1 MTTPRQPRSSA
12 ALSPP
17 STPARRL
24 EGRVPRRSESFARSS
39 VVTWWQRA
47 KLDRLRPPAPNGS
60 GTEVGPRSSWALD
73 VETGTTITVRH
84 PETRLKPSCET
95 TMTGRRPCCSEPDRG
110 LRSAQK
116 ISPRLSACASG
127 VSSVTPRVP
136 GTLPQARGRGPRAY
150 QPSSPRRLL
159 WPRGGRPFSAPG
171 ATSRSHTGLPRSPA
185 GSPAQPHHEGGGT
198 SAPEGEGESF
208 APVDSCHPTC
218 HSFVANSRAN

>member
-1 MTTPRQPRSSA
+1 MTTPRQLRSSA

-24 EGRVPRRSESFARSS
+24 EDRVPRRSESFARSS

-73 VETGTTITVRH
+73 VETGTTTTVRH

-116 ISPRLSACASG
+116 TSPRLTAFASAPSWDA
-127 VSSVTPRVP
+127 TTRE
-136 GTLPQARGRGPRAY
+136 TLPQARGRGPRAY

-159 WPRGGRPFSAPG
+159 WPREGRPFVAPG
-171 ATSRSHTGLPRSPA
+171 ATSRSHTGPPRSPA
-185 GSPAQPHHEGGGT
+185 DSPAQPHHEGGGT
-198 SAPEGEGESF
+198 SAPGGEGGSF
-208 APVDSCHPTC
+208 APVGSCHLSC
-218 HSFVANSRAN
+218 HSFVADSRAN